1 LYQAKRT
8 HAEKATIAMGIIDYV
23 HNRGGRF
30 LVRDEDGVWSVAEP
44 DMVRKKVMQS
54 LRDKKAEPAASLSTG
69 LADESP
75 RAPLA
80 GPNRIVEPAP
90 TDFLLGRGGKPL
102 RAYGL
107 SIFYAAPRR

>member
-23 HNRGGRF
+23 HNRRGRF